1 MTELETI
8 ARLDDLHAEWKR
20 DGDEVIR
27 RCALED
33 PVRYCAIASCLKLEV
48 PHGIDHQYRH

>member
-20 DGDEVIR
+20 DGDRVFR
-27 RCALED
+27 RLALED
-33 PVRYCAIASCLKLEV
+33 PLRYCAVASCLKLEV
-48 PHGIDHQYRH
+48 PDGIDHRYYH